1 MDRRAWR
8 ATVYR
13 VAKSQTR
20 LSNLASTHDKVAL
33 VGICLEHRLLEG
45 ILRPDEVV
53 KREKGQLG
61 SVGTEQIKRNV

>member
-8 ATVYR
+8 ATVHR